1 MENYADYDFYSNT
14 YKGSLS
20 SDLFSS
26 LIVKAS
32 REIDRNVNRKLTQEY
47 ISSLSSDDQYK
58 IKYTACE
65 LCDYFNTN
73 GSNGGLGK
81 ARNISI
87 DGVSISRSNSYETK
101 DDTATRKRNII
112 DNLPHEIIRYL

>member
-1 MENYADYDFYSNT
+1 MENYADYEFYKMK

-20 SDLFSS
+20 IDLFSS

-32 REIDRNVNRKLTQEY
+32 REIDKNVNRELTPEF
-47 ISSLSSDDQYK
+47 INKLSSRDQYK

-65 LCDYFNTN
+65 LCDYFNIN
-73 GSNGGLGK
+73 GSNGGVGK
-81 ARNISI
+81 AKNISI
-87 DGVSISRSNSYETK
+87 DGVSISRANSYETK
-101 DDTATRKRNII
+101 DDASKKKRSII

>member
-1 MENYADYDFYSNT
+1 MENYANYQFYTND

-20 SDLFSS
+20 EDLFNS

-47 ISSLSSDDQYK
+47 IDSLDSDDQYK

-65 LCDYFNTN
+65 LCDYFNVN
-73 GSNGGLGK
+73 GSNGGVGK
-81 ARNISI
+81 AKSISI
-87 DGVSISRSNSYETK
+87 DGVSKTNGNANLNSSDIAK
-101 DDTATRKRNII
+101 LKQNII
-112 DNLPHEIIRYL
+112 DNLPHELIRYL

>member
-1 MENYADYDFYSNT
+1 MENYADYEFYTND

-20 SDLFSS
+20 NDLFSS

-47 ISSLSSDDQYK
+47 INSLDADGKYR

-73 GSNGGLGK
+73 GSNGGVGK
-81 ARNISI
+81 ARSISI
-87 DGVSISRSNSYETK
+87 DGVSKSNGNSNETYQE
-101 DDTATRKRNII
+101 ALRKKQNII